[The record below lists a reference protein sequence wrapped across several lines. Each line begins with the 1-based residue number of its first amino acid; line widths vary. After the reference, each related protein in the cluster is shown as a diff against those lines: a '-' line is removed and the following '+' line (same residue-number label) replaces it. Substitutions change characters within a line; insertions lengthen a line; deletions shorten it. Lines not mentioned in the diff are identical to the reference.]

1 MTTTK
6 HDNMGK
12 TMAISYNP
20 PSVSDLWR
28 KVRRATL
35 VRMRAIRVKSEVNAY
50 YHGTVHNCARV
61 SEVNN
66 TLSFAVHRV
75 GIFGGP
81 EVEQIS
87 RPDIVQLSETDR
99 CVIVKDGYV
108 YELRKEER

>member
-1 MTTTK
+1 MITTK
-6 HDNMGK
+6 HDNMEK

-35 VRMRAIRVKSEVNAY
+35 VRMRAVRTKSEVNAY
-50 YHGTVHNCARV
+50 YYGTVHNCARV
-61 SEVNN
+61 SAVNN

-81 EVEQIS
+81 VVEQIT
-87 RPDIVQLSETDR
+87 RPECVSLSETDR

-108 YELRKEER
+108 YELTKNER

>member
-1 MTTTK
+1 MW
-6 HDNMGK
+6 DNERNSDIMEK

-35 VRMRAIRVKSEVNAY
+35 VRMRAIRIKSEVNAY

-61 SEVNN
+61 SAVNK
-66 TLSFAVHRV
+66 T

-81 EVEQIS
+81 VVEQIT
-87 RPDIVQLSETDR
+87 RPDIVQLSEVDK
-99 CVIVKDGYV
+99 CVIVKDGMV
-108 YELRKEER
+108 YELKREER

>member
-1 MTTTK
+1 
-6 HDNMGK
+6 
-12 TMAISYNP
+12 MAISYNT

-61 SEVNN
+61 SAVNK

-81 EVEQIS
+81 EVEQIT
-87 RPDIVQLSETDR
+87 RPDVVSLCESDD
-99 CVIVKDGYV
+99 CVVVKDGYMF
-108 YELRKEER
+108 ELKKETR

>member
-1 MTTTK
+1 ME
-6 HDNMGK
+6 K

-61 SEVNN
+61 SAVNKS
-66 TLSFAVHRV
+66 LSFAVHRV

-81 EVEQIS
+81 VVEQIA
-87 RPDIVQLSETDR
+87 RPDIVQLSEVDK